1 MATQDLLKRYGEK
14 RDFTRTPEP
23 ETAESSTKPGK
34 SGKAGKAGKSLS
46 FVIQKHAARN
56 LHYDFR
62 LELEGT
68 LKSWAV
74 PKGPSLDP
82 SVKRMGVHV
91 EDHPLAYASFEG
103 RIPPGQYG
111 AGDVIVWDRG
121 QWLPVGDPAAGLQSG
136 KLKFELLGEK
146 LRGGWTLVRMQGRT
160 RNGAA
165 QTAAEGHEPWLL
177 IKEKD
182 EHAREA
188 GAFDVLVQAPD
199 SVLSGQPLPAKATS
213 GPSING
219 KSKISAKPAATKATP
234 GVSKKPAKAKNA
246 AEANA
251 LDGEY
256 LPEGAHKAAL
266 PARLA
271 PQLATL
277 LDIPPPE
284 TQGWVYEIKFDGY
297 RLLTRIDGD
306 SIKCFTRNGHDWT
319 ARLQAL
325 AKAVSGAGISSGW
338 LDGEMVVMN
347 EQGIPDFGALQNAF
361 DNASTANI
369 VYFVFDIPYLDGLD
383 LRQVKLAERREILR
397 TVLTRQPQENIRFS
411 EAFEHSAQDLLA
423 SAGKLGLEGV
433 IGKRADSS
441 YASGRSRSWIK
452 LKTQQAQEFVIG
464 GYTAPKGSRSGLGAL
479 MLGVHDASGQ
489 LRYAG
494 NVGTGFNDKTLASL
508 QSQLAKIHSAQS
520 PFADAPAAAKGQW
533 VKPELLAEVA
543 FGEWTSGG
551 KVRHA
556 VFKGL
561 RSDKPAKNIQREA
574 PAGHATGTGDAA
586 VEDASQPA
594 LSSNTKSTALA
605 LLGQLRITH
614 PDRVID
620 PSSGFTKKDL
630 IAHYAAVASLMLPHL
645 KSRPTSLVR
654 APTGITGEL
663 FFQKHAEA
671 RSIPGIQ
678 LLDPALDPGH
688 APLLEIPSA
697 GALLEAAQMNV
708 IEFHTWNAVTRSI
721 HQPDRMTFDLDP
733 GEGVGWTEVQEA
745 ARLVRTM
752 LDELQLT
759 SFLKT
764 SGGKGLHVVVPLQ
777 PAFDFD
783 TVKDFS
789 HAIVDHLARVVP
801 QRFVAKSGPKNRV
814 GKIFVDYLR
823 NGFGATTVA
832 AWSVRARPGLG
843 VSVPVGWDE
852 LDAITS
858 GAHWSAGGLDARL
871 SIGNEP
877 WFNYQKSRH
886 SLSSAM
892 KQLGFK
898 PVKRPALSSQRQ
910 L

>member
-1 MATQDLLKRYGEK
+1 MATHELLKRYWEK

-23 ETAESSTKPGK
+23 GKGEPSTKPDN
-34 SGKAGKAGKSLS
+34 AGKALS

-91 EDHPLAYASFEG
+91 EDHPLSYASFEG

-121 QWLPVGDPAAGLQSG
+121 QWVPVGDPASALQAG

-146 LRGGWTLVRMQGRT
+146 LKGGWTLVRMHGRT
-160 RNGAA
+160 HPDAA
-165 QTAAEGHEPWLL
+165 PSTKGHEPWLL

-182 EHAREA
+182 GYARDA
-188 GAFDVLVQAPD
+188 DAFDVLVEAPE
-199 SVLSGQPLPAKATS
+199 SVLTGRPLPDA
-213 GPSING
+213 
-219 KSKISAKPAATKATP
+219 
-234 GVSKKPAKAKNA
+234 SKKQAKAKNGA
-246 AEANA
+246 KVTVP
-251 LDGEY
+251 DGEY
-256 LPEGAHKAAL
+256 LPEGARQAAL
-266 PARLA
+266 PAQLA

-277 LDIPPPE
+277 LDSPPPE
-284 TQGWVYEIKFDGY
+284 AQGWIYEIKFDGY

-306 SIKCFTRNGHDWT
+306 SVTCFTRNGHDWT
-319 ARLQAL
+319 ARLQTL
-325 AKAVSGAGISSGW
+325 AKAVSEAGISSGW
-338 LDGEMVVMN
+338 LDGEVVVMN
-347 EQGIPDFGALQNAF
+347 ERGLPDFGALQNAF

-383 LRQVKLAERREILR
+383 LRQVKLTERREILR
-397 TVLTRQPQENIRFS
+397 TVLTRQPHENIRFS
-411 EAFEHSAQDLLA
+411 EAFEHPPQDLLA
-423 SAGKLGLEGV
+423 SAGTLGLEGV
-433 IGKRADSS
+433 MGKRADSA

-464 GYTAPKGSRSGLGAL
+464 GYTAPKGSRRGLGAL
-479 MLGVHDASGQ
+479 MLGVHDASGK

-494 NVGTGFNDKTLASL
+494 NVGTGFNDKTLGSL
-508 QSQLAKIHSAQS
+508 KLQLEKIHGTQN
-520 PFADAPAAAKGQW
+520 PFTDAPAEARGQW
-533 VKPELLAEVA
+533 VRPELLAEVA
-543 FGEWTSGG
+543 FAEWTSTG
-551 KVRHA
+551 KIRHA

-561 RSDKPAKNIQREA
+561 RRDKPANNILREA
-574 PAGHATGTGDAA
+574 PTGHATDAA
-586 VEDASQPA
+586 PTEDVAHPA
-594 LSSNTKSTALA
+594 RSSNTKSTHPPALP
-605 LLGQLRITH
+605 GQLRITH
-614 PDRVID
+614 PARVID

-654 APTGITGEL
+654 APAGITGEL
-663 FFQKHAEA
+663 FFQKHAQA
-671 RSIPGIQ
+671 RSIPGIK

-697 GALLEAAQMNV
+697 AALLQAAQMNV

-745 ARLVRTM
+745 ARLVRTL
-752 LDELQLT
+752 LDELQLA
-759 SFLKT
+759 SYLKT
-764 SGGKGLHVVVPLQ
+764 SGGKGLHVVVPLK

-783 TVKDFS
+783 DVKDFS

-801 QRFVAKSGPKNRV
+801 QRFVAQSGPKNRV

-832 AWSVRARPGLG
+832 AWSARARPGLG
-843 VSVPVGWDE
+843 VSVPVRWDE
-852 LDAITS
+852 LDGITS
-858 GAHWSAGGLDARL
+858 GAHWHAGGLGERL

-877 WFNYQKSRH
+877 WSSMEKSRN
-886 SLSSAM
+886 SLRSAM
-892 KQLGFK
+892 KQLDFN
-898 PVKRPALSSQRQ
+898 PVKQPRLSKKAEKT
-910 L
+910 